1 MKRLACIG
9 LWCLAA
15 IGLAQVEMRVLSEG
29 KPVGTATIGHRITQD
44 GGKQVTLRMEL
55 DNGSRK
61 VVVRQVS
68 TYDKTGR
75 PKTKFQ
81 EVVATPNRTRTSV
94 MATITATGASAV
106 LDQNGSNESKDIE
119 APKDAPLE
127 DPSEFWFL
135 RDQPRPGT
143 TFKKYRF
150 DLNTLEWKI
159 GETKYV
165 GLKEIK
171 VGGQTFR
178 AHQIVTDD
186 ATTYVDAKGLPLL
199 VETKTYRLERKPAPT
214 KP

>member
-1 MKRLACIG
+1 MKRFA
-9 LWCLAA
+9 CLALWWLTA
-15 IGLAQVEMRVLSEG
+15 LGFGQVEMRVLAEG
-29 KPVGTATIGHRITQD
+29 KPVGTATIGHRITED

-55 DNGSRK
+55 DNGTRK

-106 LDQNGSNESKDIE
+106 LDVNGSSESKEVE
-119 APKDAPLE
+119 APTDAPLE

-135 RDQPRPGT
+135 RDQPRPGSSV
-143 TFKKYRF
+143 KRYRLN
-150 DLNTLEWKI
+150 LNTLEWKV

-165 GLKEIK
+165 GLKE
-171 VGGQTFR
+171 VRVAGQTHR

-199 VETKTYRLERKPAPT
+199 VETKAYRLERKPTPT
-214 KP
+214 KS